1 MSASDT
7 GGPQTSGDYIT
18 HHLHNLQVG
27 DTSSFWH
34 VNLDSLIFS
43 IGLGILF
50 CWIFRSVAKKATTG
64 VPGKF
69 QTFIEMTVEFVDS
82 TVKDTFHGKSAL
94 IAPLSLTI
102 FVWIIFMNTM
112 DLIPVDWL
120 PTASQ
125 AAGVEYMRVVP
136 TTDPNI
142 TLGMS
147 FSVFFLMIF
156 YSIKMKGLGGFA
168 KELTMQPFN
177 HWAFI
182 PVNLVMELVALI
194 AKPISLGL
202 RLFGNMYAGEMIF
215 FLIALLGVW
224 QLPLHFVWAVFHIM
238 VVILQAFI
246 FMMLTVVYLSMSCE
260 DH

>member
-7 GGPQTSGDYIT
+7 GEALTSGDYIL
-18 HHLHNLQVG
+18 HHLQNLTVG
-27 DTSSFWH
+27 EGFWSLN
-34 VNLDSLIFS
+34 VDSLLFS
-43 IGLGILF
+43 IGLGALF
-50 CWIFRSVAKKATTG
+50 CWIFSSVAKKATTG
-64 VPGKF
+64 VPGKL
-69 QTFIEMTVEFVDS
+69 QCFIEMTVEFVDG
-82 TVKDTFHGKSAL
+82 TVKDTFHGRSAL

-120 PTASQ
+120 PSASY
-125 AAGVEYMRVVP
+125 AMGIEYMRVVP

-156 YSIKMKGLGGFA
+156 YSIKIKGVGGFV

-177 HWAFI
+177 HPVMI

>member
-7 GGPQTSGDYIT
+7 GGPQTSGEYIV
-18 HHLHNLQVG
+18 HHLHNWTIG
-27 DTSSFWH
+27 EGFWSL
-34 VNLDSLIFS
+34 NLDSLLVS

-50 CWIFRSVAKKATTG
+50 CWLFAIVAKKATTG
-64 VPGKF
+64 VPGKL
-69 QTFIEMTVEFVDS
+69 QCFIEMTVEFVDG

-120 PTASQ
+120 PHATKL
-125 AAGVEYMRVVP
+125 AAGGDVYLRVVP

-147 FSVFFLMIF
+147 ISVFFLMIF
-156 YSIKMKGLGGFA
+156 YSIKMKGVGGFV

-194 AKPISLGL
+194 AKPVSLGL

-215 FLIALLGVW
+215 MLIALLGYW
-224 QLPLHFVWAVFHIM
+224 QLPLHFVWATFHIM
-238 VVILQAFI
+238 VVLLQAFI
-246 FMMLTVVYLSMSCE
+246 FMMLTIVYLSMACE

>member
-7 GGPQTSGDYIT
+7 GEALTSGSYIM
-18 HHLHNLQVG
+18 HHLHNLQIG
-27 DTSSFWH
+27 DVNTFWH
-34 VNLDSLIFS
+34 INLDSLIFS
-43 IGLGILF
+43 VGLGILF
-50 CWIFRSVAKKATTG
+50 CWLFGRVAKKATTG
-64 VPGKF
+64 VPGKL
-69 QTFIEMTVEFVDS
+69 QCLVEMTVEFVDG

-102 FVWIIFMNTM
+102 FVWIILMNTM

-120 PTASQ
+120 PMASQ
-125 AAGVEYMRVVP
+125 MAGVEYMRVVP

-142 TLGMS
+142 TLAMS

-156 YSIKMKGLGGFA
+156 YSIKIKGLGGFA

-182 PVNLVMELVALI
+182 PVNLVMEVVALI
-194 AKPISLGL
+194 AKPVSLGL

-215 FLIALLGVW
+215 FLIALIGVF

-238 VVILQAFI
+238 VVLLQAFI
-246 FMMLTVVYLSMSCE
+246 FMMLTIVYLSMACE

>member
-7 GGPQTSGDYIT
+7 GEALTSGSYIM
-18 HHLHNLQVG
+18 HHLQNLQVG
-27 DTSSFWH
+27 DVNSFWH
-34 VNLDSLIFS
+34 INLDSLIFS
-43 IGLGILF
+43 VGLGILF
-50 CWIFRSVAKKATTG
+50 LWIFRSVAKKATTG
-64 VPGKF
+64 VPGKL
-69 QTFIEMTVEFVDS
+69 QCLVEMTVEFVDG

-102 FVWIIFMNTM
+102 FVWIVLMNTM

-120 PTASQ
+120 PMASQ
-125 AAGVEYMRVVP
+125 MAGVEYMRVVP

-142 TLGMS
+142 TLAMS

-156 YSIKMKGLGGFA
+156 YSIKIKGLGGFA

-182 PVNLVMELVALI
+182 PVNLVMEVVALI
-194 AKPISLGL
+194 AKPVSLGL

-215 FLIALLGVW
+215 FLIALIGVF

-238 VVILQAFI
+238 VVLLQAFI
-246 FMMLTVVYLSMSCE
+246 FMMLTIVYLSMACE

>member
-7 GGPQTSGDYIT
+7 GGPQTSGDYIV
-18 HHLHNLQVG
+18 HHLHNWTVG
-27 DTSSFWH
+27 EGFWA
-34 VNLDSLIFS
+34 VNVDSLLFS
-43 IGLGILF
+43 IGLGVLF
-50 CWIFRSVAKKATTG
+50 CWLFRSVAKKATTG
-64 VPGKF
+64 VPGKL
-69 QTFIEMTVEFVDS
+69 QCLIEMTVEFVDG
-82 TVKDTFHGKSAL
+82 TVKDTFHGRSAL

-102 FVWIIFMNTM
+102 FVWIVLMNTM

-120 PTASQ
+120 PSASQ
-125 AAGVEYMRVVP
+125 AAGIEYMRVVP
-136 TTDPNI
+136 TTDLNI

-147 FSVFFLMIF
+147 ISVFFLMIF
-156 YSIKMKGLGGFA
+156 YSIKIKGIGGFA

-194 AKPISLGL
+194 AKPVSLGL

-215 FLIALLGVW
+215 MLIALLGIW

-238 VVILQAFI
+238 VVLLQAFI
-246 FMMLTVVYLSMSCE
+246 FMMLTVVYLSMACE

>member
-7 GGPQTSGDYIT
+7 GGPQTSGDYIL
-18 HHLHNLQVG
+18 HHLHNLTVG
-27 DTSSFWH
+27 DHWFWSLN
-34 VNLDSLIFS
+34 VDSLLFS
-43 IGLGILF
+43 VGLGLIFL
-50 CWIFRSVAKKATTG
+50 WIFRSAAKKATTG

-69 QTFIEMTVEFVDS
+69 QCFIEMTVEFVDA

-102 FVWIIFMNTM
+102 FVWIVLMNTM

-120 PTASQ
+120 PMASQ
-125 AAGVEYMRVVP
+125 AMGVEYMRVVP

-147 FSVFFLMIF
+147 LSVFALMIF

-182 PVNLVMELVALI
+182 PVNLVMEVVALI

-215 FLIALLGVW
+215 FLIALLGVF

-238 VVILQAFI
+238 VVLLQAFI
-246 FMMLTVVYLSMSCE
+246 FMMLTIVYLSMSCE

>member
-7 GGPQTSGDYIT
+7 GGPQTSGDYIL

-43 IGLGILF
+43 VGLGLLF
-50 CWIFRSVAKKATTG
+50 LWIFRAAAKKATTG

-69 QTFIEMTVEFVDS
+69 QCFIEMTIEFVDA

-102 FVWIIFMNTM
+102 FVWIVLMNTM

-120 PTASQ
+120 PMASQ
-125 AAGVEYMRVVP
+125 AMGVEYMRVVP

-147 FSVFFLMIF
+147 LSVFALMIF

-182 PVNLVMELVALI
+182 PVNLVMEVVALI

-215 FLIALLGVW
+215 FLIALLGVF

-238 VVILQAFI
+238 VVLLQAFI
-246 FMMLTVVYLSMSCE
+246 FMMLTIVYLSMSCE

>member
-7 GGPQTSGDYIT
+7 GGPQTSGDYIV
-18 HHLHNLQVG
+18 HHLHNWTVG
-27 DTSSFWH
+27 EGFWSLN
-34 VNLDSLIFS
+34 VDSLLFS
-43 IGLGILF
+43 IGLGIVF
-50 CWIFRSVAKKATTG
+50 CWLFASVAKKATTG
-64 VPGKF
+64 VPGKL
-69 QTFIEMTVEFVDS
+69 QCLVEMTVEFVDG

-102 FVWIIFMNTM
+102 FVWIILMNTM

-120 PTASQ
+120 PMASQ
-125 AAGVEYMRVVP
+125 AAGQEYMRVVP
-136 TTDPNI
+136 TTDLNI
-142 TLGMS
+142 TMGMS
-147 FSVFFLMIF
+147 ISVFFLMIF
-156 YSIKMKGLGGFA
+156 YSIKMKGVGGFV

-194 AKPISLGL
+194 AKPVSLGL

-215 FLIALLGVW
+215 MLIALLGVW
-224 QLPLHFVWAVFHIM
+224 QLPLHFVWATFHIM

>member
-7 GGPQTSGDYIT
+7 GEALTSGDYII
-18 HHLHNLQVG
+18 HHLHNWQVG
-27 DTSSFWH
+27 EGFWTLN
-34 VNLDSLIFS
+34 VDSLLFS
-43 IGLGILF
+43 VGLGLIF
-50 CWIFRSVAKKATTG
+50 CWLFRSVAKKATTG
-64 VPGKF
+64 VPGKL
-69 QTFIEMTVEFVDS
+69 QCLIEMTVEFVDG

-102 FVWIIFMNTM
+102 FVWIILMNTM

-120 PTASQ
+120 PSASQ
-125 AAGVEYMRVVP
+125 AVGQEYMRVVP
-136 TTDPNI
+136 TTDLNI
-142 TLGMS
+142 TMGMS
-147 FSVFFLMIF
+147 ISVFFLMIF
-156 YSIKMKGLGGFA
+156 YSIKMKGVSGFV

-194 AKPISLGL
+194 AKPVSLGL

-215 FLIALLGVW
+215 MLIALLGYW
-224 QLPLHFVWAVFHIM
+224 QLPLHFVWATFHIM
-238 VVILQAFI
+238 VVLLQAFI